1 MLIIITIDEIK
12 NLIKSP
18 QYDFLRTNEHLKD
31 NIILLTLGGSIA
43 YGTNID
49 TSDIDIRGCTLNRAE
64 ELLGFSTFEQFN
76 NKETDTVVYSFNKL
90 VNLLLNCNPNVIEML
105 GCKPE
110 HYLYLSKEGQ
120 EMLDNKHLFLSQ
132 RAANSFGG
140 YAIAQLRRLQ
150 NAVARDRVEQ
160 AVKEQHIL
168 QSLQS
173 SLKGFDAKYSS
184 FDESQIK
191 LYTAPSKKEEF
202 EEEVFADINLKH
214 YPARQF
220 NSILNDLK
228 SVVSTYDK
236 LNHRNNKKDDA
247 HLNKHAM
254 HLVRLYL
261 MGIDILEKEEINT
274 YRGKEREMLLE
285 IRNGKYQDKNGT
297 YVPEF
302 FEFIDELQKRFD
314 YAVKNT
320 NLPKKPDYKKIEEF
334 VMEVNRRNI

>member
-173 SLKGFDAKYSS
+173 S
-184 FDESQIK
+184 
-191 LYTAPSKKEEF
+191 F
-202 EEEVFADINLKH
+202 ERI
-214 YPARQF
+214 
-220 NSILNDLK
+220 
-228 SVVSTYDK
+228 
-236 LNHRNNKKDDA
+236 
-247 HLNKHAM
+247 
-254 HLVRLYL
+254 
-261 MGIDILEKEEINT
+261 
-274 YRGKEREMLLE
+274 
-285 IRNGKYQDKNGT
+285 
-297 YVPEF
+297 
-302 FEFIDELQKRFD
+302 
-314 YAVKNT
+314 
-320 NLPKKPDYKKIEEF
+320 
-334 VMEVNRRNI
+334 